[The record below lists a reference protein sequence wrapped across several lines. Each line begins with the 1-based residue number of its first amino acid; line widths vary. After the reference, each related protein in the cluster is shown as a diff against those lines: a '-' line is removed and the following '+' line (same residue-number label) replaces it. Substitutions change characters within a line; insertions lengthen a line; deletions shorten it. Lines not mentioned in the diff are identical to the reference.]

1 MQNNKSPWAW
11 IPTLYIAE
19 GAPYFV
25 VNTLAVIFLSQMGLS
40 NSEVAYYTGW
50 LYLPWAIKPFWSPIL
65 DLFGKKRM
73 WVVFMQLIISIAI
86 AGVAFSAPLD
96 YWLQSSLAFLWLC
109 AFASATHDIAADGLY
124 IISLNTSQQSFFVG
138 IRNTFYRI
146 STVLCQWAVLNYV
159 NYTYKQQIT
168 ERLITDNLNWDNIE
182 SISISSYTIAWQTS
196 FYVISGVFLIFTVY
210 HFFSLPKSDKGSRS
224 WLIIISVLGIVMVSP
239 LLIKLYGYL
248 PQFEFR
254 IFEFSTFVISISSG
268 LVYFILGAVLTYY
281 IINKFA
287 GNQIATNFKSFAN
300 KFTVKEFI
308 LAILFIFTYRLGE
321 AQLGKIAMLFMKDTV
336 SNGGLGLDTGVIGDV
351 YGLVGVIALVLG
363 GILGGIVVSKYGLK
377 RMMFPMLLFMNIPN
391 LVYVFLSATQT
402 VNMPIIY
409 IMVAIEQ
416 FGYGFGFTAFTLYLV
431 YISQGEYSTTHYAIC
446 TGLMALGMMIPGMI
460 AGYIQEAL
468 GYTNFFI
475 WVCIC
480 TIPPFIIAPLLKIDK
495 EFGIKS
501 EK

>member
-1 MQNNKSPWAW
+1 M
-11 IPTLYIAE
+11 AE

-40 NSEVAYYTGW
+40 NSDVAYYTGW
-50 LYLPWAIKPFWSPIL
+50 LYLPWVIKPFWSPIL

-73 WVVFMQLIISIAI
+73 WVVFMQLIIAISI

-96 YWLQSSLAFLWLC
+96 SWLQSTLAFFWLC

-124 IISLNTSQQSFFVG
+124 IISLDTNQQSFFVG

-159 NYTYKQQIT
+159 QHLYNNKIVEHFSNGTWNFDNFKELSIT
-168 ERLITDNLNWDNIE
+168 AFTE
-182 SISISSYTIAWQTS
+182 AWQS
-196 FYVISGVFLIFTVY
+196 NFYILAGLFLLFSIY
-210 HFFSLPKSDKGSRS
+210 HFMALPKDKGSKS
-224 WLIIISVLGIVMVSP
+224 WLILIVTLGIIAVSP
-239 LLIKLYGYL
+239 LFISVMNFLSEYKITIS
-248 PQFEFR
+248 FR
-254 IFEFSTFVISISSG
+254 HFKHFSTDLF
-268 LVYFILGAVLTYY
+268 VLTIPIWGFAAYY
-281 IINKFA
+281 IINKLTK
-287 GNQIATNFKSFAN
+287 NQISKNFKSFAG
-300 KFTVKEFI
+300 KFTIKDFI
-308 LAILFIFTYRLGE
+308 ITLLFIFTYRLGE
-321 AQLGKIAMLFMKDTV
+321 AQLGKIAMLFMKDST

-363 GILGGIVVSKYGLK
+363 GIVGGIAVSKYGLK

-402 VNMPIIY
+402 VNMPVIY
-409 IMVAIEQ
+409 LMVATEQ

-460 AGYIQEAL
+460 AGDIQERL

-495 EFGIKS
+495 DFGIKS